1 MLPILY
7 ELTRVSMAH
16 SHPSPAPADAYP
28 GRQTVPGPSWAPLFH
43 VKHGLHRMRQA
54 TRRYATRWTQACIV
68 MLIACLAASGCTT
81 GVNPVSG
88 NRRAYGYSWEEEL
101 RLGQQADQQ
110 IVQQYGLYDDDE
122 VQAYV
127 DRLGQDILEESHMRR
142 AGTPEQFRNTEFT
155 FRVLDSPI
163 VNAFALPGG
172 YVYVTRGL
180 MAHVNNEAQLAVVLG
195 HEIAHVAARHASQQA
210 AKQQFAQLGLIAGA
224 IGGELAG
231 ISGGNILQLG
241 SQASQFLFL
250 KYSRDN
256 ERESDR
262 LGVEY
267 AAMNGYAAG
276 EASDFFESLERIQE
290 QSGQSLP
297 TWQSSHPDPGAR
309 EQTMLELAEQ
319 WRTELQQPLD
329 RVSQEAYY
337 AVLEGVVMGDNP
349 RQGFTRDGQFY
360 HPELRFQFPVPSTFQ
375 VVNQPAVVGMVA
387 PEQDAIIQ
395 FSIKSDVESPRAAA
409 AEITGNEGVRVI
421 DEGTTRVSGLDAYRV
436 EALVSTQQD
445 ATARALVYY
454 IEYDNRIYEFI
465 SYALNDDFG
474 TYRDVFNRT
483 IRGFAPLD
491 DPDILNVQPTRMAI
505 RSADRSATFESFVPA
520 SLPSGFT
527 ITELAIL
534 NQLAVD
540 DQVSAGQPLKLLN
553 D

>member
-1 MLPILY
+1 
-7 ELTRVSMAH
+7 MAH
-16 SHPSPAPADAYP
+16 SHSSSAPTGTAS
-28 GRQTVPGPSWAPLFH
+28 GRRSARDRSTSSFH
-43 VKHGLHRMRQA
+43 VKHRLPRVPQA
-54 TRRYATRWTQACIV
+54 IRRYATHWTQACIIV
-68 MLIACLAASGCTT
+68 LIVALAASGCTT

-110 IVQQYGLYDDDE
+110 IVQQYGLYDDDGI
-122 VQAYV
+122 QGYV
-127 DRLGQDILEESHMRR
+127 DRVGRDILEESHMRR
-142 AGTPEQFRNTEFT
+142 ADTPEQFRNTEFT
-155 FRVLDSPI
+155 FRVLDSPV

-210 AKQQFAQLGLIAGA
+210 AKQQFTQLGLIAGA

-231 ISGGNILQLG
+231 VPGGSILQLG
-241 SQASQFLFL
+241 GQAAQLLSL

-267 AAMNGYAAG
+267 AALNGYATN

-290 QSGQSLP
+290 QGGQSLP

-309 EQTMLELAEQ
+309 EQTMLDLAEQ
-319 WRTELQQPLD
+319 WRAELQQPLD
-329 RVSQEAYY
+329 RVGQDTYY
-337 AVLEGVVMGDNP
+337 ATLEGVVLGDNP

-360 HPELRFQFPVPSTFQ
+360 HPDLRFQFPVPSTFQ
-375 VVNQPAVVGMVA
+375 VVNQPSVVAMVA
-387 PEQDAIIQ
+387 PNQDAIIQ
-395 FSIKSDVESPRAAA
+395 FSIKSDAESPRAAA
-409 AEITGNEGVRVI
+409 TDITGNESVRVV
-421 DEGTTRVSGLDAYRV
+421 DQSDTRVSGLEAYRV
-436 EALVSTQQD
+436 EALISTQQD

-454 IEYDNRIYEFI
+454 IAYNNRIYEFI
-465 SYALNDDFG
+465 SYALNDNFG
-474 TYRDVFNRT
+474 AYRDVFNRT
-483 IRGFAPLD
+483 MLGFAPLND
-491 DPDILNVQPTRMAI
+491 SSILNVQPTRMAI
-505 RSADRSATFESFVPA
+505 RPADRSAMFESFVPA
-520 SLPSGFT
+520 NLPEGFT

-540 DQVSAGQPLKLLN
+540 EQVAAGQPLKLLN
-553 D
+553 E

>member
-1 MLPILY
+1 
-7 ELTRVSMAH
+7 
-16 SHPSPAPADAYP
+16 
-28 GRQTVPGPSWAPLFH
+28 VP
-43 VKHGLHRMRQA
+43 QA
-54 TRRYATRWTQACIV
+54 IRRYATHWTQACIIV
-68 MLIACLAASGCTT
+68 LIVALAASGCTT

-110 IVQQYGLYDDDE
+110 IVQQYGLYDDDGI
-122 VQAYV
+122 QGYV
-127 DRLGQDILEESHMRR
+127 DRVGRDILEESHMRR
-142 AGTPEQFRNTEFT
+142 ADTPEQFRNTEFT
-155 FRVLDSPI
+155 FRVLDSPV

-210 AKQQFAQLGLIAGA
+210 AKQQFTQLGLIAGA

-231 ISGGNILQLG
+231 VPGGSILQLG
-241 SQASQFLFL
+241 GQAAQLLSL

-267 AAMNGYAAG
+267 AALNGYATN

-290 QSGQSLP
+290 QGGQSLP

-309 EQTMLELAEQ
+309 EQTMLDLAEQ
-319 WRTELQQPLD
+319 WRAELQQPLD
-329 RVSQEAYY
+329 RVGQDTYY
-337 AVLEGVVMGDNP
+337 ATLEGVVLGDNP

-360 HPELRFQFPVPSTFQ
+360 HPDLRFQFPVPSTFQ
-375 VVNQPAVVGMVA
+375 VVNQPSVVAMVA
-387 PEQDAIIQ
+387 PNQDAIIQ
-395 FSIKSDVESPRAAA
+395 FSIKSDAESPRAAA
-409 AEITGNEGVRVI
+409 TDITGNESVRVV
-421 DEGTTRVSGLDAYRV
+421 DQSDTRVSGLEAYRV
-436 EALVSTQQD
+436 EALISTQQD

-454 IEYDNRIYEFI
+454 IAYNNRIYEFI
-465 SYALNDDFG
+465 SYALNDNFG
-474 TYRDVFNRT
+474 AYRDVFNRT
-483 IRGFAPLD
+483 MLGFAPLND
-491 DPDILNVQPTRMAI
+491 SSILNVQPTRMAI
-505 RSADRSATFESFVPA
+505 RPADRSAMFESFVPA
-520 SLPSGFT
+520 NLPEGFT

-540 DQVSAGQPLKLLN
+540 EQVAAGQPLKLLN
-553 D
+553 E